1 MFSANSLKQQSVGRQ
16 STPLGHIPIMSQQIF
31 TLMLN
36 AMCLSR
42 EETNTNIIVFG
53 LTWPGLEPKI
63 YHTWDMQANYY
74 TIDAVFK
81 RKSNDLQPTDSIVID
96 SSQ

>member
-1 MFSANSLKQQSVGRQ
+1 
-16 STPLGHIPIMSQQIF
+16 
-31 TLMLN
+31 MLN
-36 AMCLSR
+36 AVYLSR
-42 EETNTNIIVFG
+42 EETHTNFIVFG

-81 RKSNDLQPTDSIVID
+81 RKSNDLQPTDSIVIA